1 MSAVADSSP
10 LIHLAALGDLPL
22 LKILFPEIT
31 IPEAVYREV
40 VMEGQGRAG
49 AQEVDGSAEPG

>member
-10 LIHLAALGDLPL
+10 LIHLAAVGDLHL
-22 LKILFPEIT
+22 LKTVWEEVA

-40 VMEGQGRAG
+40 VGEGRERAG
-49 AQEVDGSAEPG
+49 AN